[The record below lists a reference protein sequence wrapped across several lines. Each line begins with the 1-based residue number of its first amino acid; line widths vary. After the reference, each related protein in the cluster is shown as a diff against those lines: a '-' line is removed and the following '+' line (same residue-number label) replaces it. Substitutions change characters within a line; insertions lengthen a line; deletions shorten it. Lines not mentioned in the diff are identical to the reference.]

1 MLAWVSPQ
9 SRGRKSSKPVRRQA
23 SSRIASSASRLRE
36 PEFRDGR
43 DAIVKNLAPLA
54 DVAAV
59 PSAYDAEALVSVL
72 VGHLIQAG
80 TPEQGLTRMMLD
92 VIDELRRRDAD
103 HSYPALRALAVI
115 GPPGVAEYAAVAAG
129 RLAAGMRACRGPPA
143 SATSPRARAT
153 WPLTPQ
159 ATPPSSP
166 VSSPTSTE
174 ASRTRCGLS

>member
-23 SSRIASSASRLRE
+23 SSRVASSASRLRE

-43 DAIVKNLAPLA
+43 DVIVKNLALLA

-72 VGHLIQAG
+72 VGYLIQAG
-80 TPEQGLTRMMLD
+80 IPEPGLARMMLD

-103 HSYPALRALAVI
+103 HSYPALRALAGNRSARRDRVRRRR
-115 GPPGVAEYAAVAAG
+115 GRSPGGPGCGPAVDRQHRRRHRGHVPPG
-129 RLAAGMRACRGPPA
+129 R
-143 SATSPRARAT
+143 
-153 WPLTPQ
+153 
-159 ATPPSSP
+159 
-166 VSSPTSTE
+166 
-174 ASRTRCGLS
+174 